1 MNPSSAF
8 GRARGASAFR
18 RQALF
23 APVVVFAL
31 ACSHH
36 APLADAQKSGRSKQ
50 ALPLASANTA
60 PSLVEK
66 VPEAAPPSL
75 AMPMPRS
82 PAFALREGGTG
93 TRARGEQGALGAPSP
108 HPRGWRTD
116 AAYAE
121 SNGAGASQPAP
132 ARPQSPKPRATA
144 GNAWG
149 AGIGHGRLAARNAP
163 APADL
168 DTEGYAPLVEN
179 PFLAVSEHPLSTFSS
194 DVDTASYSNARRFL
208 GEGRLPPQDSVR
220 IEEWLNYFAYGY
232 APPAGDAPVAIRT
245 ELSDCPWSPSHRLV
259 RIGIT
264 SRPIEQAN
272 TPPRNLVFLIDVSG
286 SMMPANKLP
295 LLKRGLSLLTRT
307 LRPEDHVA
315 MVVYAGSSG
324 LVLPSTSGEDQDK
337 ILDALDALEAGG
349 STNGGQGIE
358 LAYRVAQEHF
368 QKNGI
373 NRVVLATDGDF
384 NVGTTSEGE
393 LARLIE
399 DKRKTGVFLTV
410 LGFGEGN
417 VKDSTMEML
426 ADKGNGNY
434 AYVDSLAEARKV
446 LVREAGSTLVTVA
459 KDVKLQTEFN
469 PARVQSYRLIGYEN
483 RLLADQ
489 DFNDDAKDA
498 GDMGAGHSV
507 TALYEVVPVGAPA
520 PSGQAPA
527 VSPLKYQN
535 GASLAPAAKEPE
547 LLTVSVR
554 YKAPLG
560 NTSEKIASVV
570 VDRPVPFASA
580 SADHRFAVA
589 VAEFG
594 QILRGSK
601 AVGRLGLEQARQTAS
616 TALGADAAGERRELV
631 ALIERA
637 ARISGDTTRE
647 PLVRAE

>member
-1 MNPSSAF
+1 MNPSSAP
-8 GRARGASAFR
+8 GRARRASAFR
-18 RQALF
+18 RHTLWTHVLVLTLSCARHESVSEPRALQDPKAVTA
-23 APVVVFAL
+23 APSAAAL
-31 ACSHH
+31 GPREGRTHALVGESAPGASREHQNQSHH
-36 APLADAQKSGRSKQ
+36 P
-50 ALPLASANTA
+50 
-60 PSLVEK
+60 VF
-66 VPEAAPPSL
+66 AAPP
-75 AMPMPRS
+75 A
-82 PAFALREGGTG
+82 AA
-93 TRARGEQGALGAPSP
+93 ARPLPKSAAA
-108 HPRGWRTD
+108 RGWRTEVRGLGSLGVMAEKANGPSVARPSLSRRGLVAAPAAPD
-116 AAYAE
+116 ADTEAYA
-121 SNGAGASQPAP
+121 PV
-132 ARPQSPKPRATA
+132 
-144 GNAWG
+144 
-149 AGIGHGRLAARNAP
+149 
-163 APADL
+163 
-168 DTEGYAPLVEN
+168 VEN
-179 PFLAVSEHPLSTFSS
+179 PFLAVNEHPLSTFSS

-208 GEGRLPPQDSVR
+208 GEGRLPPEDAVR
-220 IEEWLNYFAYGY
+220 IEEWLNYFAYDY

-245 ELSDCPWSPSHRLV
+245 EVSDCPWSPSHRLV
-259 RIGIT
+259 RIGIKA
-264 SRPIEQAN
+264 RPIEQAN

-295 LLKRGLSLLTRT
+295 LLKRGLSLLART

-368 QKNGI
+368 QRGGI

-399 DKRKTGVFLTV
+399 EKRKTGVFLTV

-459 KDVKLQTEFN
+459 KDVKLQAEFN

-483 RLLADQ
+483 RLLAEQ
-489 DFNDDAKDA
+489 DFNDDKKDA
-498 GDMGAGHSV
+498 GDMGAGHAV
-507 TALYEVVPVGAPA
+507 TALYEVVPVGATAPA
-520 PSGQAPA
+520 GQAPPA
-527 VSPLKYQN
+527 SPLKYQTDPT
-535 GASLAPAAKEPE
+535 LAPASAEPE

-560 NTSEKIASVV
+560 NTSEKISAVV
-570 VDRPVPFASA
+570 LDHPVPFANA
-580 SADHRFAVA
+580 SADHRFAAA

-594 QILRGSK
+594 QILRSSK
-601 AVGRLGLEQARQTAS
+601 AVGTLGLDQAKRTAAL
-616 TALGADAAGERRELV
+616 ALGADATGDRRELL
-631 ALIERA
+631 ALIDRA
-637 ARISGDTTRE
+637 IQISQTRQPN
-647 PLVRAE
+647 PLTSAE